1 MEKKTDTQINCKR
14 VNIIRQLHKKQRK
27 MASQSLD
34 ISGLEALGGIGQH
47 IQFEGGKEWR
57 LELAV
62 SRTLEKTWVDS
73 VSGRLER

>member
-1 MEKKTDTQINCKR
+1 
-14 VNIIRQLHKKQRK
+14 

-34 ISGLEALGGIGQH
+34 ISGLEALGDMGQH

>member
-1 MEKKTDTQINCKR
+1 
-14 VNIIRQLHKKQRK
+14 

-34 ISGLEALGGIGQH
+34 ISGLEALGGIGQQH

-73 VSGRLER
+73 VLGRLER